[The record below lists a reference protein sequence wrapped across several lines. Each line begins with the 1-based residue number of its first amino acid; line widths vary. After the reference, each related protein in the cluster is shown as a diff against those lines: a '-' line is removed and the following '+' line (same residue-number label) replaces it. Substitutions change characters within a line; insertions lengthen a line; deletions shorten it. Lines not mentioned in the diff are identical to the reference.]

1 MKAINAHM
9 WFIQV
14 ASSHGFSAGE
24 RLLWY
29 AIAYALIDNK
39 QPLDENG
46 SVQIGTNELMRL
58 TGLSKATLWRARNDL
73 IARGLLKVEK
83 RTYHIQTYALIGFT
97 QKPDGFTQK
106 PDGFTQKPDGF
117 TQKPDGFTQKPDGFT
132 QKPDG
137 FTQKPPDVP
146 QQSANAAIPTD
157 CAQQGEGDAQNA
169 KPVQEE
175 EEKEE
180 EEEDIYYNILLN
192 NTDKK
197 EDIYNNNI
205 YNNNIYN
212 IYNSEKDKESVLAN
226 RLCDFWKQRTGNQLA
241 MSTAQRLV
249 VQAKNSKMDFDVL
262 LLLLERSESAN
273 SPMQY
278 AFKLLLDWKQN
289 NVHTRA
295 DAESYLNRRITQ
307 REQYHQR
314 TYTPSDDALDAMME
328 EWRAV
333 SEVASNDKR
342 SE

>member
-9 WFIQV
+9 WFIRV

-29 AIAYALIDNK
+29 AIAYAMIDNK

-58 TGLSKATLWRARNDL
+58 TGLSKTALWRARNNL
-73 IARGLLKVEK
+73 IARGLLKVEN
-83 RTYHIQTYALIGFT
+83 RSCRVQTYALIGFSQKPDSFS
-97 QKPDGFTQK
+97 QKPDGFSQK
-106 PDGFTQKPDGF
+106 PESFSQKP
-117 TQKPDGFTQKPDGFT
+117 T
-132 QKPDG
+132 
-137 FTQKPPDVP
+137 DVP
-146 QQSANAAIPTD
+146 LNPANTAIPTD
-157 CAQQGEGDAQNA
+157 CARQGEGDAQNT

-180 EEEDIYYNILLN
+180 EEDIYYNILLN
-192 NTDKK
+192 STEKK

-212 IYNSEKDKESVLAN
+212 IYNSEKDEDSVLAD

-241 MSTAQRLV
+241 MSAAQRLV
-249 VQAKNSKMDFDVL
+249 VQAKSSKMDFDVL

-314 TYTPSDDALDAMME
+314 TYTPSADALDAMME
-328 EWRAV
+328 EW
-333 SEVASNDKR
+333 NDKR